1 MDKTIL
7 WLQGKKSYIV
17 AGLWFLSYLA
27 YTVELVDLDF
37 VNGVKDLA
45 LPLLGI
51 TFAAKMN
58 RNS

>member
-1 MDKTIL
+1 MDKAIL

-27 YTVELVDLDF
+27 YTVELVDMDF
-37 VNGVKDLA
+37 VTRVKDLA

-51 TFAAKMN
+51 TFAAKIN
-58 RNS
+58 RSL